1 MAKQQPTL
9 TELTELLFQ
18 QVVYL
23 QETMKQNIAQQ
34 TELSHKINS
43 IEVKVNLSE
52 LKKVEKQQTE
62 RLSSYLDHFCVR
74 LQAINEQHYKVN
86 KSINS
91 KKILYLVLLNI
102 FFFLVTCFSIYKIW
116 K

>member
-1 MAKQQPTL
+1 MAKKQPTL
-9 TELTELLFQ
+9 IELTELLFK

-34 TELSHKINS
+34 TELSKRIKN
-43 IEVKVNLSE
+43 IEVKVNVSE
-52 LKKVEKQQTE
+52 LKKVEEEQTE
-62 RLSSYLDHFCVR
+62 RLHSYLNHFCVR

-86 KSINS
+86 RSINS

-102 FFFLVTCFSIYKIW
+102 FFFLVACLCIYKL

>member
-1 MAKQQPTL
+1 MAKKQPTL
-9 TELTELLFQ
+9 IELTELLFK

-34 TELSHKINS
+34 TELSKRIKN
-43 IEVKVNLSE
+43 IEVKVNVSE
-52 LKKVEKQQTE
+52 LRKIEEEQTE
-62 RLSSYLDHFCVR
+62 RLHSYLNHFCVR

-86 KSINS
+86 RSLNS

-102 FFFLVTCFSIYKIW
+102 FFFLVACLCIYKL

>member
-1 MAKQQPTL
+1 MAKKQPTL
-9 TELTELLFQ
+9 IELTELLFK

-34 TELSHKINS
+34 TELSKRIKN
-43 IEVKVNLSE
+43 IEVKVNVSE
-52 LKKVEKQQTE
+52 LKKVEEEQTE
-62 RLSSYLDHFCVR
+62 RLHSYLNHFCVR
-74 LQAINEQHYKVN
+74 LQAINEQHYKLN
-86 KSINS
+86 RSINS

-102 FFFLVTCFSIYKIW
+102 FFFLVACLCIYKL

>member
-18 QVVYL
+18 QIVYL
-23 QETMKQNIAQQ
+23 QETMKQNTAQQ
-34 TELSHKINS
+34 VELSKKIKN
-43 IEVKVNLSE
+43 IEVKVNVSE
-52 LKKVEKQQTE
+52 LKKVEEEQTE
-62 RLSSYLDHFCVR
+62 RLHSYLNHFCVR

-102 FFFLVTCFSIYKIW
+102 FFFLVACLCIYKL

>member
-23 QETMKQNIAQQ
+23 QEIMKRNIAQQ
-34 TELSHKINS
+34 TSLSDKINS
-43 IEVKVNLSE
+43 IEIKVNLSE
-52 LKKVEKQQTE
+52 LKKVEEQQTE
-62 RLSSYLDHFCVR
+62 RLASYLDHFCVR
-74 LQAINEQHYKVN
+74 LQTINEQHYKVN

-102 FFFLVTCFSIYKIW
+102 FFFLVTCFCMYKIW

>member
-9 TELTELLFQ
+9 IEITELLFK

-34 TELSHKINS
+34 VELSKKIKN
-43 IEVKVNLSE
+43 IEVKVNVSE
-52 LKKVEKQQTE
+52 LRKVEEEQTE
-62 RLSSYLDHFCVR
+62 RLHSDLNHFCVR

-102 FFFLVTCFSIYKIW
+102 FFFLVACLCIYKL

>member
-34 TELSHKINS
+34 TELSYKLNS

-52 LKKVEKQQTE
+52 LKKVEEQQTE
-62 RLSSYLDHFCVR
+62 RLASYLDHFCIR

-91 KKILYLVLLNI
+91 KKILYLILLNI
-102 FFFLVTCFSIYKIW
+102 FFFLVTCLCIYKL

>member
-9 TELTELLFQ
+9 TELTELLFK

-34 TELSHKINS
+34 TELSYKLNS

-52 LKKVEKQQTE
+52 LRNLETKNRE
-62 RLSSYLDHFCVR
+62 
-74 LQAINEQHYKVN
+74 
-86 KSINS
+86 
-91 KKILYLVLLNI
+91 
-102 FFFLVTCFSIYKIW
+102 
-116 K
+116 

>member
-1 MAKQQPTL
+1 MAKKQPTL

-23 QETMKQNIAQQ
+23 QETMKRNIAQQ
-34 TELSHKINS
+34 VELSKRIKN
-43 IEVKVNLSE
+43 IEVKVNVSE
-52 LKKVEKQQTE
+52 LKKVEEEQTE
-62 RLSSYLDHFCVR
+62 RLHSYLNHFCVR

-86 KSINS
+86 RSINS

-102 FFFLVTCFSIYKIW
+102 FFFLVACLCIYKL

>member
-23 QETMKQNIAQQ
+23 QETMKRNIAQQ
-34 TELSHKINS
+34 TELSKKIKN
-43 IEVKVNLSE
+43 IEVKVNVSE
-52 LKKVEKQQTE
+52 LRKVEEEQTE
-62 RLSSYLDHFCVR
+62 RIHSYLNHFCVR

-102 FFFLVTCFSIYKIW
+102 FFFLVTCFCMYKIW

>member
-1 MAKQQPTL
+1 MAKYQPTL
-9 TELTELLFQ
+9 TELTELLFK

-34 TELSHKINS
+34 TELSNKINR

-52 LKKVEKQQTE
+52 LKKVEEEQTE
-62 RLSSYLDHFCVR
+62 RLASYLDHFCVR
-74 LQAINEQHYKVN
+74 LQAINEQHYKLN

-91 KKILYLVLLNI
+91 KKILYLILLNI
-102 FFFLVTCFSIYKIW
+102 FFFLVTCLCIYKL